1 VLDSRR
7 RAALFGNEVGTL
19 VAPDFRAGGVRTP
32 HGFYGFRLLTVRNH
46 RKAGGG
52 VRHRIVWKTAFGLE
66 RTVVEDVELDGDV
79 LVISVRPTA
88 RERDRCPYCRRRC
101 PGYDL
106 GVGRRRW
113 RALDVG
119 TMLAYLEADAPRV
132 RCKRHGVLVAA
143 VPWARHDAG
152 FTRQFED
159 QAAWLAVQTSK
170 TAVAEL
176 MRIAW
181 RTVGWICE
189 RVAGEA
195 VASRDLMAGL
205 SRIGLDEISIRK
217 GHRYLTV
224 VVDHDTGRL
233 VWAHPGR
240 DRKTVEKFLDLLGS
254 ERCKLLEL
262 VSCDDAEW
270 ITRPISE
277 RCPNAII
284 CLDPFHIVKAA
295 TDALDEIRRETW
307 NDARRAGNR
316 QLARELKGARFALW
330 KNAGNLT
337 DRQQLKLARVQE
349 LNKRLYRAYL
359 ICQQLRQIYRAAT
372 PADGLAMLDAWL
384 KWARRS
390 RLPPFVKVARR
401 ITEQRARVEAAFIH
415 KLSNARIEQVNTQ
428 LRLLTRRAFGF
439 HSPHAAIAL
448 AMLALGGLC
457 PSLPGR

>member
-1 VLDSRR
+1 
-7 RAALFGNEVGTL
+7 
-19 VAPDFRAGGVRTP
+19 
-32 HGFYGFRLLTVRNH
+32 
-46 RKAGGG
+46 
-52 VRHRIVWKTAFGLE
+52 VRHKIVWKTAFGLE
-66 RTVVEDVELDGDV
+66 RTVVEDVDV
-79 LVISVRPTA
+79 DDDTGALVVSVRPAA

-106 GVGRRRW
+106 GAGRRRW
-113 RALDVG
+113 RTLDVG
-119 TMLAYLEADAPRV
+119 TMLAYLEADAPRI
-132 RCKRHGVLVAA
+132 RCKLHGVLVAA
-143 VPWARHDAG
+143 VPWARHDAA

-176 MRIAW
+176 MRVAW

-189 RVAGEA
+189 RVSDEA
-195 VASRDLMAGL
+195 IRGRDLMAGL

-217 GHRYLTV
+217 GQRYLTV

-240 DRKTVEKFLDLLGS
+240 DRKTVERFLDLLGS
-254 ERCKLLEL
+254 ERCGQLEL

-277 RCPNAII
+277 RCPQAVI

-330 KNAGNLT
+330 KNPGNLT
-337 DRQQLKLARVQE
+337 ERQQLKLARVQQI
-349 LNKRLYRAYL
+349 NQRLYRAYL
-359 ICQQLRQIYRAAT
+359 ICQQLRQIYRAET
-372 PADGLAMLDAWL
+372 PEDGLALLDAWL

-390 RLPPFVKVARR
+390 RLAPFVKVAKR

-428 LRLLTRRAFGF
+428 LRLITRRAFGF

-448 AMLALGGLC
+448 AMLSLGGLC